1 MKGVAEGR
9 QQVLEQINQ
18 DNLSDQRRRMLIR
31 DVFKVIYEV
40 LMVVGGLLVFYC
52 AICLLWCVALSQE
65 YLPTSLLAHN
75 VPDNSAHHLSNSP
88 RITRQCIPPPCP
100 NPPQCTS
107 QPPRPIREVG
117 MDERRGRG
125 STAST

>member
-1 MKGVAEGR
+1 MVATCTEEDLDKVEEYIAELCEESWRDGARSCRERCVLEERLAWMKGVAEGR

-18 DNLSDQRRRMLIR
+18 DNLRDQRRRMLIR

-65 YLPTSLLAHN
+65 YLP
-75 VPDNSAHHLSNSP
+75 
-88 RITRQCIPPPCP
+88 
-100 NPPQCTS
+100 
-107 QPPRPIREVG
+107 
-117 MDERRGRG
+117 
-125 STAST
+125 